1 MRENLISQESPD
13 SSCVLWVVDNALLL
27 LNIAVMEIIQAIH
40 EMQIFADQARGQG
53 KILGFVP
60 TMGYLHQ
67 GHLSLVRRA
76 REESDVVVVSIF
88 INPTQFGPGEDLSS
102 YPRDFESDRFLLERE
117 NADVI
122 FAPSVEEMYHG
133 PSLTH
138 VYIHRLT
145 ETLCG
150 ADRPGHFDGVSLV
163 VAKLFNITKPHKA
176 FFGAKDF
183 QQQAVIRRMVRD
195 LNFDVEIV
203 TCPIV
208 REPDGIAMSSR
219 NTYLSSDE
227 RRRALVLNHSLEEAE
242 RLVKAGE
249 GNAAVILNKMREM
262 ISHQNPDRIDYVSA
276 VDPDTLE
283 PIEHIQGPVLFA
295 LAVRFGKTHLIDNRL
310 VEP

>member
-1 MRENLISQESPD
+1 M
-13 SSCVLWVVDNALLL
+13 CYGVLRVVDNALLL
-27 LNIAVMEIIQAIH
+27 LNIAVMEIIQIVR
-40 EMQIFADQARGQG
+40 EMQIFADEARGQG
-53 KILGFVP
+53 KIIGLVP

-122 FAPSVEEMYHG
+122 FAPSVEEMYPG

-145 ETLCG
+145 ETLCD

-163 VAKLFNITKPHKA
+163 VAKLFNITKPHKV

-208 REPDGIAMSSR
+208 REPDGLALSSR
-219 NTYLSSDE
+219 NAYLSSDE

-249 GNAAVILNKMREM
+249 GNAAVILNKMRKM

-283 PIEHIQGPVLFA
+283 PIEHIQGPALFA
-295 LAVRFGKTHLIDNRL
+295 LAVKFGKARLIDNRL

>member
-27 LNIAVMEIIQAIH
+27 LNIAVMEIIQTIR
-40 EMQIFADQARGQG
+40 EMQIFADEARGRG
-53 KILGFVP
+53 KIIGFVP

-76 REESDVVVVSIF
+76 REESDVVVISIF
-88 INPTQFGPGEDLSS
+88 INPTQFGPGEDLSA
-102 YPRDFESDRFLLERE
+102 YPRDFDSDRFLLERE

-183 QQQAVIRRMVRD
+183 QQQLVIRRMVRD

-208 REPDGIAMSSR
+208 REPDGLALSSR
-219 NTYLSSDE
+219 NAYLSSDE

-242 RLVKAGE
+242 RLVKEGE

-262 ISHQNPDRIDYVSA
+262 IEAKNPDRIDYVSA
-276 VDPDTLE
+276 VDPNTLE
-283 PIEHIQGPVLFA
+283 SIQEIKCPVLFA
-295 LAVRFGKTHLIDNRL
+295 LAVRFGKARLIDNRL

>member
-1 MRENLISQESPD
+1 
-13 SSCVLWVVDNALLL
+13 
-27 LNIAVMEIIQAIH
+27 MEIIQTIH
-40 EMQIFADQARGQG
+40 QMQAFADDARARG
-53 KILGFVP
+53 KILSLVS
-60 TMGYLHQ
+60 TMGYLHE

-88 INPTQFGPGEDLSS
+88 VNPAQFGPGEDLSS
-102 YPRDFESDRFLLERE
+102 YPRDFESDRMLLQKERV
-117 NADVI
+117 DVI
-122 FAPSVEEMYHG
+122 FAPSVAQMYPE
-133 PSLTH
+133 PSLTY
-138 VYIHRLT
+138 VYVHLLT

-150 ADRPGHFDGVSLV
+150 ADRPGHLDGVSLV
-163 VAKLFNITKPHKA
+163 VAKLFNICKPHKA
-176 FFGAKDF
+176 YFGAKDF
-183 QQQAVIRRMVRD
+183 QQQLVIRRMVRD

-208 REPDGIAMSSR
+208 REPDGLAMSSR

-242 RLVKAGE
+242 RLVKEGE
-249 GNAAVILNKMREM
+249 RNVETILGKMREM
-262 ISHQNPDRIDYVSA
+262 IEAQKPDRIDYISA

-295 LAVRFGKTHLIDNRL
+295 LAVKFGKSRLIDNRL

>member
-1 MRENLISQESPD
+1 
-13 SSCVLWVVDNALLL
+13 
-27 LNIAVMEIIQAIH
+27 MEIIQTIH
-40 EMQIFADQARGQG
+40 EMQRFADEARGQG
-53 KILGFVP
+53 KIIGLVP
-60 TMGYLHQ
+60 TMGYLHE

-145 ETLCG
+145 EILCG

-262 ISHQNPDRIDYVSA
+262 ISHRNPDRIDYVSA

-295 LAVRFGKTHLIDNRL
+295 LAVRFGKARLIDNRL